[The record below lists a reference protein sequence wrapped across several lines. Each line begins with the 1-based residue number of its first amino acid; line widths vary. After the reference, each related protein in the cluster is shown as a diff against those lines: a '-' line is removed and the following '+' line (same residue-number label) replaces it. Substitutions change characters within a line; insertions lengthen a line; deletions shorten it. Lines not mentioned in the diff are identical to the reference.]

1 MRRNSNHTIFLV
13 ALAEF
18 KEIGEAEL
26 SDWKKK
32 KKSQVLTGLESL
44 PGVLYW
50 VN

>member
-32 KKSQVLTGLESL
+32 KKKVRC
-44 PGVLYW
+44 
-50 VN
+50 